1 MAKKKENIDLQS
13 QNIEFEIQHVK
24 YKALRFVQE
33 HMSIEIVCLDKSVQ
47 GLTNIAFAQL
57 PKEIKKLIKPN

>member
-1 MAKKKENIDLQS
+1 MARKKENIDLQS

-24 YKALRFVQE
+24 YKALRFNQSQ
-33 HMSIEIVCLDKSVQ
+33 MSIDLMCLDKSVH
-47 GLTNIAFAQL
+47 GLTSIAFAQL